1 MDSALK
7 RIYTSVSACVRDKCL
22 YTDLF
27 KSPGGVKKGCLLS
40 PLMFSVL
47 LCFLINK
54 LAVELSKNGKHCMQ
68 LIPGAIDIS
77 MLLLSLIHI

>member
-40 PLMFSVL
+40 PLMFS
-47 LCFLINK
+47 FFINE
-54 LAVELSKNGKHCMQ
+54 LAVELSKNGKHGIQ
-68 LIPGAIDIS
+68 IIPGAFEIFI
-77 MLLLSLIHI
+77 LLFAMM